1 MPLTRELAA
10 RGSNAAVFASNSVE
24 FGSITLEGAGW
35 FRGANGKAPSLVCL
49 LPGRE
54 RRRRGRC
61 QITTRQHYVVEM
73 KLSSEKQGGIVN
85 HAASS
90 AGATIEEMR
99 VEEPVNKTVARSRI
113 LKRHSS
119 G

>member
-1 MPLTRELAA
+1 
-10 RGSNAAVFASNSVE
+10 
-24 FGSITLEGAGW
+24 
-35 FRGANGKAPSLVCL
+35 
-49 LPGRE
+49 
-54 RRRRGRC
+54 
-61 QITTRQHYVVEM
+61 M
-73 KLSSEKQGGIVN
+73 KLSSEKQGSIVN
-85 HAASS
+85 HPVSS